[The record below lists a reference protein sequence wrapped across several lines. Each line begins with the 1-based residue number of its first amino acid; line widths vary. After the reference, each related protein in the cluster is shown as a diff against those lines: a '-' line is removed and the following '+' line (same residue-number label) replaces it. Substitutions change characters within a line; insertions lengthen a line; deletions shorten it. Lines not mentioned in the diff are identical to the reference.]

1 MQADPNDLMY
11 CPNCGHLVRFDDR
24 DCENCGINLLLAT
37 YLIST
42 YSVESAANAPKTPL
56 APEVLVPRLGER
68 LVEKGA
74 LSQADLQTVLEK
86 HRQLAQAGEPKLI
99 GQILLEMGLIS
110 QDVLDRVVTEQI
122 LQLQHALQA
131 SNRELERRVEERTFD
146 LQNALNR
153 LSELNALKSS
163 FISNISHELRTPLTH
178 IKGYLL
184 LLSDGSLGELS
195 LDQKE
200 ALDVMVRSEERLEQL
215 IEDLI
220 QFSLT
225 ARGQLSINLKP
236 IGVAE
241 LVWRTRTKIE
251 RLAEERKVKLETRL
265 PERPAYVRV
274 DQEKISWVL
283 MQLQDNA
290 IKFTPEGGTVR
301 VTIHL
306 DGGLALFSVKDTGIG
321 ILPEK
326 VPDIFEPFRQ
336 LDHADNRRFG
346 GTGLGLAMVKKIIEA
361 HGSTIKVFSQPNVG
375 SEFQFTLPLS

>member
-1 MQADPNDLMY
+1 MQPIPDNLMY
-11 CPNCGHLVRFDDR
+11 CPNCGHPVRYDDR

-37 YLIST
+37 YLVST
-42 YSVESAANAPKTPL
+42 YSVESIAQAQKTPL

-74 LSQADLQTVLEK
+74 LSQDDLQRALEK
-86 HRQLAQAGEPKLI
+86 HRQLAQSGESKLI
-99 GQILLEMGLIS
+99 GQLLLEMNLVT
-110 QDVLDRVVTEQI
+110 QDLLDRVVTEQI
-122 LQLQHALQA
+122 LQLQHALQV
-131 SNRELERRVEERTFD
+131 SNRELENRVEERTYD
-146 LQNALNR
+146 LQNALDR

-195 LDQKE
+195 PDQKE

-236 IGVAE
+236 IGVAD
-241 LVWRTRTKIE
+241 LVWRTRDKVE
-251 RLAEERKVKLETRL
+251 RLAEGRNVRLELRI
-265 PERPAYVRV
+265 PEQPAFVRV
-274 DQEKISWVL
+274 DLEKISWVL
-283 MQLQDNA
+283 LQLQDNA
-290 IKFTPEGGTVR
+290 IKFTPVGGIVR
-301 VTIHL
+301 VQIKL
-306 DGGLALFSVKDTGIG
+306 DGGLAVFSVKDTGIG
-321 ILPEK
+321 IPSERISE
-326 VPDIFEPFRQ
+326 IFEPFRQ
-336 LDHADNRRFG
+336 LDSSDNRRFG

-361 HGSTIKVFSQPNVG
+361 HGSTIKVHSKPDIG
-375 SEFQFTLPLS
+375 SEFEFALPLS

>member
-1 MQADPNDLMY
+1 MQPNPDELMY
-11 CPNCGHLVRFDDR
+11 CPNCGHPVRYDDR

-42 YSVESAANAPKTPL
+42 YSVESVAQAPKTPL
-56 APEVLVPRLGER
+56 TPEVLVPRLGER

-74 LSQADLQTVLEK
+74 LSQDDLQRALEK
-86 HRQLAQAGEPKLI
+86 HRQLAQAGQPKLI
-99 GQILLEMGLIS
+99 GQILLDMNLVT
-110 QDVLDRVVTEQI
+110 QDLLDRVVTEQI
-122 LQLQHALQA
+122 LQLQHALQV
-131 SNRELERRVEERTFD
+131 SNRELENRVEERTYD
-146 LQNALNR
+146 LQNALDR

-195 LDQKE
+195 PEQKE
-200 ALDVMVRSEERLEQL
+200 ALEVMVRSEERLEQL

-236 IGVAE
+236 VGVAD
-241 LVWRTRTKIE
+241 LMLRTRSKVE
-251 RLAEERKVKLETRL
+251 RLADGRNVRLEFRI
-265 PERPAYVRV
+265 PEQQAFVRV
-274 DQEKISWVL
+274 DLEKISWVL

-290 IKFTPEGGTVR
+290 IKFTPEGGVVQVR
-301 VTIHL
+301 VNL
-306 DGGLALFSVKDTGIG
+306 DGGIAVFSVKDNGIG
-321 ILPEK
+321 ISPERINE
-326 VPDIFEPFRQ
+326 IFEPFRQ
-336 LDHADNRRFG
+336 LDSADNRRFG

-361 HGSTIKVFSQPNVG
+361 HGSTIKVHSEPNIG
-375 SEFQFTLPLS
+375 SEFEFALPLS